1 MVNIQGK
8 TVFFTAVTAAWL
20 AAAVIFAGIFV
31 PGGHDRG
38 CTGGECPVC
47 LEMRL
52 IEAFG
57 RLGLCIAGIGFISCT
72 GYLAK
77 PRLFIFRKRPLELK
91 VRCNC

>member
-1 MVNIQGK
+1 MATIQGK
-8 TVFFTAVTAAWL
+8 TVFFTALTAVL
-20 AAAVIFAGIFV
+20 ALAVIFAGIFV
-31 PGGHDRG
+31 LEEYDRG
-38 CTGGECPVC
+38 CTGEDCPVC

-72 GYLAK
+72 GCLVKSYM
-77 PRLFIFRKRPLELK
+77 FIFRKKPIELK

>member
-8 TVFFTAVTAAWL
+8 TAFCTALTAAWL

-31 PGGHDRG
+31 LEGYDRG
-38 CTGGECPVC
+38 CTGENCPVC

-72 GYLAK
+72 GYLVR
-77 PRLFIFRKRPLELK
+77 PYVFIFRKRPLELK
-91 VRCNC
+91 VRRNC